1 MSKRMV
7 ELVHEPSADASAPLL
22 GTSLGSYYDGIC
34 RCDTHS
40 TSVSFRGGPPLTTT
54 GFHCQVYEHAAKKK
68 RIVVADTEKI
78 TYQAANFGHGNSNG
92 DLSSYVVGVVDK
104 TTNSVQLF
112 NVDQVYVMQQSVK
125 SFRENVDDNTQD
137 SVTSFERQKN
147 LVDVFGSKASKRIV
161 RSREENKIQVD
172 NIRGASSITQT
183 FSEKVQENTE
193 LLAAKR
199 AADPKFSSVL
209 SDDVMESL
217 LMKAD
222 EFISVLSTSALS
234 EFLAQNDV
242 AAANY
247 ITQVMTSMGKPYDRD
262 NVALMLYVMYL
273 VQFYHARFPLQSN
286 AAALSETMN
295 VPHLVVKQILDTF
308 ADATVNS
315 YGKTRFPRRIGHCHR
330 LETSPGQVRVYIS
343 FFVVDLILSCSIIG
357 YTKQV
362 GCRVDKVKTEAT
374 GLGGKKSEGF
384 RAILTLPLQF
394 PSLKKGGPSR
404 R

>member
-1 MSKRMV
+1 
-7 ELVHEPSADASAPLL
+7 
-22 GTSLGSYYDGIC
+22 
-34 RCDTHS
+34 
-40 TSVSFRGGPPLTTT
+40 
-54 GFHCQVYEHAAKKK
+54 
-68 RIVVADTEKI
+68 
-78 TYQAANFGHGNSNG
+78 
-92 DLSSYVVGVVDK
+92 
-104 TTNSVQLF
+104 
-112 NVDQVYVMQQSVK
+112 
-125 SFRENVDDNTQD
+125 
-137 SVTSFERQKN
+137 
-147 LVDVFGSKASKRIV
+147 
-161 RSREENKIQVD
+161 
-172 NIRGASSITQT
+172 
-183 FSEKVQENTE
+183 
-193 LLAAKR
+193 
-199 AADPKFSSVL
+199 L

-315 YGKTRFPRRIGHCHR
+315 YGKTSYSQSKVLKDKLLVYLVVVALTIGGFS
-330 LETSPGQVRVYIS
+330 LDVSAIAI
-343 FFVVDLILSCSIIG
+343 DLKRAPANIIG